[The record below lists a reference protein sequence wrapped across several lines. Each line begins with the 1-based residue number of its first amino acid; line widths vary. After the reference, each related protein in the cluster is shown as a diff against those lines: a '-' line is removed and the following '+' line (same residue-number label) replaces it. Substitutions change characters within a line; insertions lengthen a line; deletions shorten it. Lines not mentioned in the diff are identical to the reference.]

1 MRNFTYI
8 DLLAFLEIED
18 AHPGGFEL
26 TKRLFNNLPLSSESK
41 ILEVGCGSGK
51 TASYLYH
58 LYKSDITAIDINR
71 KMLRKAMQ
79 RFKHEQVPIKLHA
92 ASAEN
97 LPFSNNSFDVIISE
111 SVTSFTNV
119 KKSLNEYSRV
129 LNDNGFILA
138 IEMTTER
145 LLLEDE
151 QNEIESVYGIKQTY
165 TENEWISFIKN
176 AGFKNIKVIAGNTI
190 SNVPSSSSSSPS
202 FQQLPSSILSMY
214 YKHQEILFRF
224 GYILGYRVFLC
235 HK

>member
-1 MRNFTYI
+1 MGNFTYI

-26 TKRLFNNLPLSSESK
+26 TKRLFYNLPISSESK

-58 LYKSDITAIDINR
+58 LFKSDITAIDINE
-71 KMLRKAMQ
+71 KMLRKAKR
-79 RFKHEQVPIKLHA
+79 RFQHEQVPIKLYT

-97 LPFSNNSFDVIISE
+97 LPFPNKTFDVIISE

-119 KKSLNEYSRV
+119 KKSLKEYSRV

-151 QNEIESVYGIKQTY
+151 QNELETVYGIRRTY
-165 TENEWISFIKN
+165 TENEWITFIKN
-176 AGFKNIKVIAGNTI
+176 AGFKNIKVIDGNTI
-190 SNVPSSSSSSPS
+190 SNLPSSSSSSPN
-202 FQQLPSSILSMY
+202 FHQIPSSVLSMY

-224 GYILGYRVFLC
+224 GDTLGYRVFLC